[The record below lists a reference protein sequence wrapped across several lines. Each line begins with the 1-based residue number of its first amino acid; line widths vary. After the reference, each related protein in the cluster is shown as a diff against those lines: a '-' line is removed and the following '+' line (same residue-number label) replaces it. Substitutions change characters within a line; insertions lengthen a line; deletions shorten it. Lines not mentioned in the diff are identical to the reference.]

1 MEDEELGSDQK
12 TTDST
17 ALASD
22 NKHRRTRLF
31 SWVVAL
37 LVPVALVLTAMRLMM
52 TTAFLRIEYITPNF
66 PPDPYG
72 FTTEE
77 RLYYSRFPLDYLLNS
92 EDISYL
98 EDLVFEDGTPQ
109 YNERELRHMLDVK
122 RAVGV
127 TQWVRYLSYAV
138 LLALWFWAWRASWM
152 DEYRAGLA
160 CGGWLT
166 VGLIAVLL
174 FFVLISFGVFF
185 VAFHNVFFEFGH
197 LGI

>member
-1 MEDEELGSDQK
+1 M
-12 TTDST
+12 
-17 ALASD
+17 
-22 NKHRRTRLF
+22 
-31 SWVVAL
+31 
-37 LVPVALVLTAMRLMM
+37 
-52 TTAFLRIEYITPNF
+52 
-66 PPDPYG
+66 
-72 FTTEE
+72 
-77 RLYYSRFPLDYLLNS
+77 LNS

-160 CGGWLT
+160 RGGWLT

-185 VAFHNVFFEFGH
+185 VAFHNVFFESGTWVFNFSDTLIRLFPQRFWRDIFIYVGVMSMAGGLALGLGFGRKKW
-197 LGI
+197 